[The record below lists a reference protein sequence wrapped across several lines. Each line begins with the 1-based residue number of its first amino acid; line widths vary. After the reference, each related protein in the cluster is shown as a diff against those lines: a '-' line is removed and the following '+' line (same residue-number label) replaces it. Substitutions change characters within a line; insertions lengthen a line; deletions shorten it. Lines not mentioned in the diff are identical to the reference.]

1 LQGLLMLG
9 DDLIP
14 SLPPFRG
21 VCLELI
27 SAME

>member
-1 LQGLLMLG
+1 MLG